1 MLSFPNFHLEK
12 CLVIH
17 FHIMTFKRK
26 GMCSDSENLDNNLV
40 FKILIKGLE
49 RLGIEDLLKFQYN

>member
-1 MLSFPNFHLEK
+1 
-12 CLVIH
+12 
-17 FHIMTFKRK
+17 
-26 GMCSDSENLDNNLV
+26 MCSDSENLDNNLV

>member
-1 MLSFPNFHLEK
+1 
-12 CLVIH
+12 
-17 FHIMTFKRK
+17 MTFKRK

-40 FKILIKGLE
+40 FKIFIKGLE